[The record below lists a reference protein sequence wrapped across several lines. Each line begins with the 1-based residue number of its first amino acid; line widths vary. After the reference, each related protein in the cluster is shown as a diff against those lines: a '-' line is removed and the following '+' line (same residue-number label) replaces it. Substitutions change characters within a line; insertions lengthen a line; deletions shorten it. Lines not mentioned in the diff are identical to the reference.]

1 MANQKVD
8 KEDFLLLIKQLENLK
23 KEISELKELKTQS
36 EIQLQVN
43 DYVFDCVVST
53 SQKDLMEND
62 KVKEFNKEMEDLMK
76 KYKVMRV
83 IATFLKMM

>member
-8 KEDFLLLIKQLENLK
+8 KEDFLLLVKQLENLK